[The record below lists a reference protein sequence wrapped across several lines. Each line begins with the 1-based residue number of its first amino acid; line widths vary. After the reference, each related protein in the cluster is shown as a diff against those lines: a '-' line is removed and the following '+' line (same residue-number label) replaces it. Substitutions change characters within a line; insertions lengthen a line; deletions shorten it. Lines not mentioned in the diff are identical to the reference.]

1 MEGISGLR
9 HDADTAGL
17 RDVILRNA
25 ADLFATNGYQ
35 QTSTREIA
43 DACEIEISTL
53 FHHFASKTEIM
64 NTILKHDLGA
74 AVEAAERQLAGRG
87 SPALRLYRYLVED
100 LSVALRS
107 PYAVGVNATPGLLKE
122 LDFAG
127 ARARSQRLGE
137 ARTALIRAGIDAG
150 EFVGIDPAAASKAIE
165 WTIEGSLTEAGT
177 RSMSNPDAVAHQIAG
192 LCLRALLVDVD
203 FLENIRHDFPTAVDE
218 YPAQ

>member
-1 MEGISGLR
+1 MEGTSGR
-9 HDADTAGL
+9 RDDDDAPGL
-17 RDVILRNA
+17 RDLILRNA
-25 ADLFATNGYQ
+25 AALFAANGYQ

-43 DACEIEISTL
+43 DTCQIEISAL
-53 FHHFASKTEIM
+53 FHHFASKAEIM

-74 AVEAAERQLAGRG
+74 AVEAAERQLAGSG

-127 ARARSQRLGE
+127 ARARSRRLGE
-137 ARTALIRAGIDAG
+137 ARAALISQGVEVG
-150 EFVGIDPAAASKAIE
+150 EFVEIDPRAASKAIE
-165 WTIEGSLTEAGT
+165 WTIEGSLAETAA
-177 RSMSNPDAVAHQIAG
+177 RSMDDPDGVAHQIAG
-192 LCLRALLVDVD
+192 LCLRGLLVDGD
-203 FLENIRHDFPTAVDE
+203 SLASLRRDFPTAVDE

>member
-1 MEGISGLR
+1 MEGTGGR
-9 HDADTAGL
+9 RDVGDTPGL
-17 RDVILRNA
+17 RDLILRNA

-43 DACEIEISTL
+43 DICEIEIAML
-53 FHHFASKTEIM
+53 FHHFASKAEIM

-107 PYAVGVNATPGLLKE
+107 PYAVGINATSGLLKE

-137 ARTALIRAGIDAG
+137 ARAALIRAGIDAG
-150 EFVGIDPAAASKAIE
+150 ELVELDPGAASKAIE
-165 WTIEGSLTEAGT
+165 WTIEGSLTEAAT
-177 RSMSNPDAVAHQIAG
+177 RSMSNPDEVAHQIAG
-192 LCLRALLVDVD
+192 LCLRALLIDAG
-203 FLENIRHDFPTAVDE
+203 FLEDIRHDFPTAVDE